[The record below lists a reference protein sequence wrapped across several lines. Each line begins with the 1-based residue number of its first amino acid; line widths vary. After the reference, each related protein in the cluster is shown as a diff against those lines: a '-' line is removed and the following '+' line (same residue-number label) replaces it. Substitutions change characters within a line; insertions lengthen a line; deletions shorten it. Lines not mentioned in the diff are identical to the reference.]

1 METQPFADRAVIDRD
16 FLRSAFRSMLWARI
30 LENKLS
36 SLYKAGMGA
45 DEVRARA
52 RATIEAY
59 DAVYGGGK

>member
-1 METQPFADRAVIDRD
+1 V
-16 FLRSAFRSMLWARI
+16 
-30 LENKLS
+30 
-36 SLYKAGMGA
+36 GMGA